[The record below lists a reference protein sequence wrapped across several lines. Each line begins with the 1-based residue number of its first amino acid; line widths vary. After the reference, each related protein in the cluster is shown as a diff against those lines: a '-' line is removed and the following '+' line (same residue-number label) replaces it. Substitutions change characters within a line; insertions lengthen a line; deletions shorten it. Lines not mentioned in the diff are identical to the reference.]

1 MHLYPVDGAASRVA
15 ADATAWSY
23 RDATWGQVMVGV
35 DHDPAMVD
43 TLTEWTV
50 DYWEALHPHSMGGAY
65 VNMMM
70 DEGDERI
77 RATYRGNYDRL
88 AQVKRTYD
96 PDNLFH
102 VNQNIEPA

>member
-1 MHLYPVDGAASRVA
+1 
-15 ADATAWSY
+15 
-23 RDATWGQVMVGV
+23 
-35 DHDPAMVD
+35 
-43 TLTEWTV
+43 
-50 DYWEALHPHSMGGAY
+50 MGGAY

-70 DEGDERI
+70 EEGDERI